1 MPPLYELVVPKLMNR
16 IVNAL
21 NLDDF
26 DDERHVILVS
36 AYIILGCHAELFGTR
51 HKMLRLKVVH
61 FIAVYT
67 TT

>member
-1 MPPLYELVVPKLMNR
+1 MPLLYELVVPKLMNR

-36 AYIILGCHAELFGTR
+36 AYIILGCHAELFGT
-51 HKMLRLKVVH
+51 
-61 FIAVYT
+61 
-67 TT
+67 